1 MTRKLSSLLLCCIGI
16 TICVFHRQHKQKNID
31 TNDGSDYSAV
41 RRKLKYYKVATGK
54 YGYDKWDNSPST
66 NEDTEIIHRTLKEQ
80 RQSEPLTICNRVAP
94 ISHKQDIEIFD
105 KYTAKC
111 QKLQETIPTNK
122 TSILLL
128 DGINNVFGR
137 TGNNINEL
145 LHALQ
150 YAQDSTKYHHN
161 LENEY
166 MIVGIV
172 KDTWGMQLL
181 HEFTFAI
188 DGNDRKSN
196 KRLLEIAFC
205 IKIIDTPED
214 ELQKYKKVIN
224 MSTKDLFHYAPLRVK
239 TAPGVIPEV
248 KSQSDYVEYQSHI
261 LRTIWRRYNR
271 GIGFDVHHRQGK
283 WAFCVLLHEFNLMLS
298 YLLS

>member
-1 MTRKLSSLLLCCIGI
+1 MMIRKQLSSLLLCCIGV
-16 TICVFHRQHKQKNID
+16 TIIFLVYPKQKNINI
-31 TNDGSDYSAV
+31 NDSDYHNV

-66 NEDTEIIHRTLKEQ
+66 NEDTEMIHRTLKEQ
-80 RQSEPLTICNRVAP
+80 RHSEPLTICNRVAP
-94 ISHKQDIEIFD
+94 ISHKHDIEIFE
-105 KYTAKC
+105 KYTTKC

-150 YAQDSTKYHHN
+150 YAQDNTRYHHN

-172 KDTWGMQLL
+172 KDTWAMQLL

-188 DGNDRKSN
+188 DGNDRKTN

-214 ELQKYKKVIN
+214 EELQKYKTVIN

-283 WAFCVLLHEFNLMLS
+283 
-298 YLLS
+298 